1 VAPPLHIAGA
11 ARRARELETLTT
23 VEMSAW
29 HTVIEPLLIGAAQ
42 TFPDT
47 IVTKQLA
54 AEQGTFDKVLG
65 VASALMTLCLL
76 VLTVVLVP
84 AAWNFRKSYKKISDL
99 LDRVYADVFPLMGHA
114 SAIAD
119 NVNYITTSVRVD
131 IQQVNQTIAHANQRL
146 NQAIAMTEE
155 RLNEFNALLKVV
167 QQEAEQAFVSTAS
180 AVRGVR
186 VGAAAFRDETLGAS
200 AARELEDEL
209 DADDDLLLQQEEL
222 TDGDDSTGAIDDDT
236 RTGATGGPRI
246 RPRGRV
252 GGPA

>member
-1 VAPPLHIAGA
+1 
-11 ARRARELETLTT
+11 
-23 VEMSAW
+23 MNAW
-29 HTVIEPLLIGAAQ
+29 HTVIEPLLQQVAR
-42 TFPDT
+42 TLPDT
-47 IVTKQLA
+47 IVTKQIA
-54 AEQGTFDKVLG
+54 AEQSNWDKVLG
-65 VASALMTLCLL
+65 VASGLMTLSLL
-76 VLTVVLVP
+76 VLTVALVP
-84 AAWNFRKSYKKISDL
+84 AAWNFRKSYKKVSDL

-146 NQAIAMTEE
+146 NEAIALTEE

-167 QQEAEQAFVSTAS
+167 QHEAEEAFVSTAS
-180 AVRGVR
+180 TVRGVR
-186 VGAAAFRDETLGAS
+186 VGAAAFRDEALGAS
-200 AARELEDEL
+200 AARELEDPL

-222 TDGDDSTGAIDDDT
+222 TDGDDSTGAIDDDDST
-236 RTGATGGPRI
+236 RTGTAGGPRI

>member
-1 VAPPLHIAGA
+1 MNV
-11 ARRARELETLTT
+11 
-23 VEMSAW
+23 W
-29 HTVIEPLLIGAAQ
+29 HSVIEPLLLQAA
-42 TFPDT
+42 PVIRDT
-47 IVTKQLA
+47 IVTKQIA
-54 AEQGTFDKVLG
+54 AEQSTFDKVLG
-65 VASALMTLCLL
+65 VASGLMTISLL
-76 VLTVVLVP
+76 VLTVALVP

-146 NQAIAMTEE
+146 NQAIALTEE

-167 QQEAEQAFVSTAS
+167 QHEAEEAFVSTAS
-180 AVRGVR
+180 TVRGVR

-200 AARELEDEL
+200 AARELDEVL

-222 TDGDDSTGAIDDDT
+222 TDGDDSTRAIDDGT
-236 RTGATGGPRI
+236 RTGSTGGPRI

-252 GGPA
+252 GGTA